1 MGQTLSLN
9 TEYPLAVPQRQTY
22 NIRENSNL
30 EPDKPS
36 AGIVLAVLPFEN
48 LSDNNELAYF
58 AQGFVEDI
66 ITDLSRFK
74 PLQIISS
81 YSSRS
86 IKDSAS
92 EDQFVQSNNISYLL
106 KGSFRHDKGHVRIST
121 QLINAADKSIHWA
134 DRYDERLEEIFQIQS
149 DIAQRIVSTLSTQI
163 DLSILSAA
171 RRKPVTNLDAYD
183 CWLRGMELLR
193 RGSADHDHQARK
205 LFNQA
210 LEKDKHFTR
219 AYTGLS
225 LTYFNEWSCQLWD
238 KWDENERGAYTYAE
252 KAAQLDETDHL
263 AQMVLARTLIYRK
276 QYDSAREHIRNSLD
290 LNSND
295 ADSLVQLAT
304 SLGYIGEFDEAV
316 ELYHKA
322 VRLNPNRQHAY
333 NTYGLYVYFLKGEYK
348 KSIELA
354 ERSSFKSG
362 WIDFPA
368 YLAFCYIHDGQP
380 ENARQQWERFEK
392 AFEEKISG
400 RGSDTQEVIDWLLK
414 DNPFRDPRVFLD
426 ALDKMKSYGIFTNI
440 DEEKPRPVS
449 SVSLRT
455 KNTFRKEAEV
465 WALSFEGTTV
475 YLPALKGF
483 NDITLLLSRPTVEVH
498 CSALMDL
505 PVNLVKEEYA
515 VDEKA
520 KREYRQHLRR
530 LQEEID
536 EAEEMNDSERLGT
549 LRESMDQILQHLSSV
564 TDIYGRPRKLNSVA
578 EKTRSAVTW
587 RIRNAIKKIA
597 QVHPAL
603 GLHLNNS
610 IKTGTFCSY
619 SPEKA
624 VDWEL

>member
-1 MGQTLSLN
+1 M
-9 TEYPLAVPQRQTY
+9 
-22 NIRENSNL
+22 
-30 EPDKPS
+30 
-36 AGIVLAVLPFEN
+36 AVLPFEN

-74 PLQIISS
+74 LLQIISS

-86 IKDSAS
+86 VKDPTS
-92 EDQFVQSNNISYLL
+92 EDQFVRSNKISYLL
-106 KGSFRHDKGHVRIST
+106 KGSFRHERRHVRIST
-121 QLINAADKSIHWA
+121 QLINAADKSILWA
-134 DRYDERLEEIFQIQS
+134 ERYDENMEEIFQIQS
-149 DIAQRIVSTLSTQI
+149 DIAQRIVSTLPTQI
-163 DLSILSAA
+163 DLNILSAA

-193 RGSADHDHQARK
+193 RGSADHDHEARK
-205 LFNQA
+205 LFKQA
-210 LEKDKHFTR
+210 LERDKHFTR

-225 LTYFNEWSCQLWD
+225 LTYFNEWSCQIWD

-252 KAAQLDETDHL
+252 KATHLDETDHL

-276 QYDSAREHIRNSLD
+276 QYDTARHHIRNSID

-295 ADSLVQLAT
+295 AESLVQLAT
-304 SLGYIGEFDEAV
+304 TLGYIGEFDEAV

-333 NTYGLYVYFLKGEYK
+333 NTYGVFVYFLKGDYK

-354 ERSSFKSG
+354 ERAAFNSG

-368 YLAFCYIHDGQP
+368 YLAFCYAHDNQP
-380 ENARQQWERFEK
+380 ENARQQWARFVNV
-392 AFEEKISG
+392 FEERISG
-400 RGSDTQEVIDWLLK
+400 RRCDTHEVIDWLLK
-414 DNPFRDPRVFLD
+414 VNPFRDPRVFLNPIE
-426 ALDKMKSYGIFTNI
+426 KMKDYGIFEHTTPQI
-440 DEEKPRPVS
+440 PPHEAVDS
-449 SVSLRT
+449 SRNG
-455 KNTFRKEAEV
+455 NTFKKEKEV
-465 WALSFEGTTV
+465 WTLSFEGTTV
-475 YLPALKGF
+475 HLPGLKGF
-483 NDITLLLSRPTVEVH
+483 NDIAQLLNKPMQEVH

-520 KREYRQHLRR
+520 KREYRQHIRR

-536 EAEEMNDSERLGT
+536 EAEEMSDSERLET
-549 LRESMDQILQHLSSV
+549 LRERMDQMVQHLSSV
-564 TDIYGRPRKLNSVA
+564 TDIYGRSRKLNSVA

-597 QVHPAL
+597 LAHSAL

-610 IKTGTFCSY
+610 IKTGSFCSY
-619 SPEKA
+619 CPEKPIE
-624 VDWEL
+624 WEL

>member
-1 MGQTLSLN
+1 MLQPQTDPRHHNGHLKRN
-9 TEYPLAVPQRQTY
+9 Q
-22 NIRENSNL
+22 
-30 EPDKPS
+30 PS

-74 PLQIISS
+74 LLQIISS

-86 IKDSAS
+86 IKDPGS
-92 EDQFVQSNNISYLL
+92 EDQFVQANKISYLL
-106 KGSFRHDKGHVRIST
+106 KGSFRHERRHVRIST
-121 QLINAADKSIHWA
+121 QLINAADKSILWA
-134 DRYDERLEEIFQIQS
+134 DRYDENMEEIFQIQS

-183 CWLRGMELLR
+183 CWLQGMELLR

-205 LFNQA
+205 LFRQA
-210 LEKDKHFTR
+210 LERDRHFTR
-219 AYTGLS
+219 AYTGIS

-238 KWDENERGAYTYAE
+238 SWDENERGAFTYAE

-276 QYDSAREHIRNSLD
+276 QYDNARQHIRNSIE

-295 ADSLVQLAT
+295 TESLVQLAT
-304 SLGYIGEFDEAV
+304 SLGFIGEVDEAE
-316 ELYHKA
+316 ELYLKA
-322 VRLNPNRQHAY
+322 VRLNPNRHHRY
-333 NTYGLYVYFLKGEYK
+333 NTYGVFVYFLKGEYK
-348 KSIELA
+348 KCIELA
-354 ERSSFKSG
+354 ERSSFNSG

-368 YLAFCYIHDGQP
+368 YLAFCYAHDNQP
-380 ENARQQWERFEK
+380 ENARHQWARFAN

-400 RGSDTQEVIDWLLK
+400 RRCDAREIIDWLLK
-414 DNPFRDPRVFLD
+414 VNPFRHPRVFLN
-426 ALDKMKSYGIFTNI
+426 AIDKMKGYGIFDTIAN
-440 DEEKPRPVS
+440 EERPIEVTVSPRS
-449 SVSLRT
+449 T
-455 KNTFRKEAEV
+455 YTFRKETEV
-465 WALSFEGTTV
+465 WALSFQGTTV
-475 YLPALKGF
+475 YLPGLKGF
-483 NDITLLLSRPTVEVH
+483 NDIALLLNKPAQEIH

-505 PVNLVKEEYA
+505 PVNMVKDEYA

-520 KREYRQHLRR
+520 KREYRQHIRR

-536 EAEEMNDSERLGT
+536 EAEEMNDSEKLGT
-549 LRESMDQILQHLSSV
+549 LRESMDQMVQYLSSV
-564 TDIYGRPRKLNSVA
+564 TDIYGRPRKLNSVT

-597 QVHPAL
+597 QVHPTL

-619 SPEKA
+619 SPEKPI
-624 VDWEL
+624 DWQL